1 MQTAIFIVQKQGTV
15 SLPIDAILPSL
26 VKCFEGNTLA
36 LLTAEAGAGKTTRV
50 PVALMQAAPGDIYV
64 LEPRRIAA
72 RMAARRVA
80 DELAER
86 VGETVGYQVRFEE
99 VGSRA
104 TRLWYVTEGVL
115 TRKLLNEADL
125 PGAGTVILDEFH
137 ERHLETDLALSL
149 LLALRRRRPD
159 LKLLIMSATLDAE
172 AIAAKLGNPPVL
184 HSPGRVFP
192 VSVRYTPQSMDPVE
206 QQVARALP
214 QVLKETRR
222 HVLVFLPGAAEIRRT
237 MQACD
242 PIARQNG
249 ALLLPLHGELSAEEQ
264 DAAVAGSTQRKII
277 CSTNVAE
284 SSLTIEGVEA
294 VIDSGTARLM
304 THSAWS
310 GLSRLELEK
319 VSQAS
324 VLQRSGRAG
333 RTGPG
338 LAIRLFPESDFVR
351 RPAQLAPEVTRADLS
366 GMLLQLADAGLRWN
380 SLDWLSTP
388 PEQNVT
394 QASALLAA
402 LGAFNEAGAI
412 TPLGRKMAALPLHP
426 RLARFVIAAAE
437 MGGLREASNLAARL
451 SEGRIRLD
459 ERTQAA
465 CATDLE
471 AILAADA
478 STTVRRVQQQISQSA
493 GYIKAGKPDSHAL
506 EKALLLA
513 YPDRLARRRN
523 DILLLAAGGSAK
535 LDRASRVQGE
545 FIVAIEIDDRSDRSS
560 PLVRI
565 ACDMEPDWLLDFFP
579 DQVETAEEMTWNR
592 EAERVEQKN
601 LLKYRQLI
609 IDESSGAPTDAIAA
623 AAMLSSK
630 AMELGIERFTDVP
643 DLTSFLQRVD
653 FAAQHTAIQIPA
665 NLVAAAL
672 QDLATGLTSFAELR
686 TAGRDGALIKLL
698 EARLP
703 MRQIE
708 QVAPASVQLAAGRK
722 ARIEYH
728 QGRPPSV
735 ASRLQDFFGMK
746 ESPTVARGMVPLV
759 VHLLAPNKRPV
770 QVTTDLASFWK
781 NLYPQ
786 VRRELSRRYPRHSW
800 PETPA

>member
-26 VKCFEGNTLA
+26 VKCFESNTLA

-50 PVALMQAAPGDIYV
+50 PIALLQAAPGDVYV

-80 DELAER
+80 DELGER

-99 VGSRA
+99 VGGPA

-115 TRKLLNEADL
+115 TRKLLKDANL
-125 PGAGTVILDEFH
+125 PGVATVILDEFH

-149 LLALRRRRPD
+149 LLALRRHRPD

-172 AIAAKLGNPPVL
+172 AIAAKLGNPPLL

-192 VSVRYTPQSMDPVE
+192 VAVRYTPQSMDPVE
-206 QQVARALP
+206 EQVARVLP
-214 QVLKETRR
+214 QILKETRR

-237 MQACD
+237 MQACEA
-242 PIARQNG
+242 IARQNK

-264 DAAVAGSTQRKII
+264 DAAVAPGNQRKII

-284 SSLTIEGVEA
+284 SSLTIDGVEA
-294 VIDSGTARLM
+294 VIDSGTARVM
-304 THSAWS
+304 TYSAWS
-310 GLSRLELEK
+310 GLSRLEVEK

-338 LAIRLFPESDFVR
+338 VAVRLFPESDFVR
-351 RPAQLAPEVTRADLS
+351 RPAQLAPEIIRADLS

-380 SLDWLSTP
+380 ALPWLAPP
-388 PEQNVT
+388 PEQNVI
-394 QASALLAA
+394 QASSLLTA
-402 LGAFNEAGAI
+402 LGALNDAGAI

-426 RLARFVIAAAE
+426 RLSRFVIAAAE
-437 MGGLREASNLAARL
+437 MGGLREASNFAARL
-451 SEGRIRLD
+451 SEGRVRLD
-459 ERTQAA
+459 ERSQGAFA
-465 CATDLE
+465 SDLD
-471 AILAADA
+471 AVLAGDA
-478 STTVRRVQQQISQSA
+478 NASVRRVQQQILQSA
-493 GYIKAGKPDSHAL
+493 GYIKALKPDSHAL

-513 YPDRLARRRN
+513 YPDRVARRRN
-523 DILLLAAGGSAK
+523 DILLLAGGGSAK
-535 LDRASRVQGE
+535 LDRASRVQGD
-545 FIVAIEIDDRSDRSS
+545 FLVAIEIDDRSDRSS

-565 ACDMEPDWLLDFFP
+565 ACDMQPDWLLDLFP
-579 DQVETAEEMTWNR
+579 HQVETAEEMTWNR

-609 IDESSGAPTDAIAA
+609 IDESSGAPTDAEAA
-623 AAMLSSK
+623 AALLSSK
-630 AMELGIERFTDVP
+630 ALELGIERFTDVP
-643 DLTSFLQRVD
+643 TLTSFLQRIE
-653 FAAQHTAIQIPA
+653 FAAQHADMSLPSD
-665 NLVAAAL
+665 LVAAAMK
-672 QDLATGLTSFAELR
+672 DMAAGLTSFAELR
-686 TAGRDGALIKLL
+686 TAGRDGALIKLI

-746 ESPTVARGMVPLV
+746 ESPTVARGTVPLV